1 MKEKELSA
9 NDKRRRTTLRKKSI
23 EELVNIILR
32 KDDVE
37 RRLNKSVDTF
47 KKLQVTNEKRIE
59 ILKDSLDKS
68 EEIQS
73 NQEKTIATLNA
84 KIDNHIAI
92 LNATIDNKDKHIAAL
107 NATIDNKDN
116 YIATLEN
123 HNKALYGR
131 IDSIEKT
138 IRVRNKEARILFAT
152 IVALIISII
161 ILFFI

>member
-1 MKEKELSA
+1 MKEKEVSSD
-9 NDKRRRTTLRKKSI
+9 NKCRRTKLRKKSVD
-23 EELVNIILR
+23 ELVEIILR

-73 NQEKTIATLNA
+73 NQEKTIVAINATIGN
-84 KIDNHIAI
+84 KDNHI
-92 LNATIDNKDKHIAAL
+92 DN
-107 NATIDNKDN
+107 
-116 YIATLEN
+116 LEE

-131 IDSIEKT
+131 IDALEKT
-138 IRVRNKEARILFAT
+138 IRVRNKEACILFYA
-152 IVALIISII
+152 IVALVLSNI

>member
-1 MKEKELSA
+1 MKEKELSSA
-9 NDKRRRTTLRKKSI
+9 DKCRRTKLRKKSVD
-23 EELVNIILR
+23 ELVDIILR

-59 ILKDSLDKS
+59 VLKDSLYKS

-73 NQEKTIATLNA
+73 NQEKTIYSLNTTLSN
-84 KIDNHIAI
+84 KTT
-92 LNATIDNKDKHIAAL
+92 TIS
-107 NATIDNKDN
+107 
-116 YIATLEN
+116 TLEE
-123 HNKALYGR
+123 HNKSLYGR
-131 IDSIEKT
+131 INVLEKT
-138 IRVRNKEARILFAT
+138 IKARNKEARILFAT